1 MLRAAKSTHFKS
13 CESIKPAINHVLQ
26 FIEKFTPL
34 MQKTKVQNSISLF
47 FLFIYLFICL
57 FKHTVSFILLTG
69 ILLQESLDDYLVG
82 RLGVVQT
89 LVQESLDKC
98 LLHRVGDTSIGP
110 IRPFTI
116 SKKMELL
123 VWKNFQVIKDFE
135 EHLIEFRRQ
144 NLNRSSVMETL
155 LGRFDDVLEKVLLLC
170 LVLITRALKCL
181 VALIGNQSRYCSG

>member
-1 MLRAAKSTHFKS
+1 
-13 CESIKPAINHVLQ
+13 
-26 FIEKFTPL
+26 
-34 MQKTKVQNSISLF
+34 
-47 FLFIYLFICL
+47 
-57 FKHTVSFILLTG
+57 
-69 ILLQESLDDYLVG
+69 
-82 RLGVVQT
+82 
-89 LVQESLDKC
+89 
-98 LLHRVGDTSIGP
+98 
-110 IRPFTI
+110 
-116 SKKMELL
+116 MELL